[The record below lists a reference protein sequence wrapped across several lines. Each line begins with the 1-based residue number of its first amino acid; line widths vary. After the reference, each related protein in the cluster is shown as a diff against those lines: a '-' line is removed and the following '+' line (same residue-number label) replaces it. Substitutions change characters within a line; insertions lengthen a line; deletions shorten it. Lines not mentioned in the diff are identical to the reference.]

1 PVELLVEEAARLPRQ
16 VLLLLLAGLGLLA
29 IALVL
34 LRVWQKRGRQK
45 TAAAALAR
53 QQAALQAKLIPS
65 EDAAPP
71 APPAPAF
78 LVWPAGDKEPI
89 EITGDNVLIGRDLAV
104 VDIALADRSVSRLHA
119 RIRQRNGRYWLYDE
133 GSEMGTFLNHDRLGL
148 SPKPLQD
155 GDEVRFG
162 RVALRFSLTR

>member
-1 PVELLVEEAARLPRQ
+1 VEEAARLPRQ

-34 LRVWQKRGRQK
+34 LRLWQKRGRQK
-45 TAAAALAR
+45 AAAAALSQR
-53 QQAALQAKLIPS
+53 QADLQAKT
-65 EDAAPP
+65 APP
-71 APPAPAF
+71 PADDTPPVSPLPAC
-78 LVWPAGDKEPI
+78 LVWPDEEKEPI
-89 EITGDNVLIGRDLAV
+89 EITGGNVLIGRDPAV

-119 RIRQRNGRYWLYDE
+119 RIRWRNGRYWLYDE
-133 GSEMGTFLNHDRLGL
+133 GSEMGTYLNHDRLGL

-162 RVALRFSLTR
+162 RVGLRFVLTG